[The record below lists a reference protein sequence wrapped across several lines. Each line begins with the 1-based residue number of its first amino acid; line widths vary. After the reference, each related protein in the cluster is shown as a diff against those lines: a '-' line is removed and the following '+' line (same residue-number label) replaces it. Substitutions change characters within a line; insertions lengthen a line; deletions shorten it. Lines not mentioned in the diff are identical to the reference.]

1 MNYSVS
7 LFPVTLVI
15 GSALILFH
23 VIPLLAPKHA
33 TQWLL
38 DFPRSSLWGNL
49 LIAIATLWAA
59 SLILTMDLGEFA
71 NLRNFMIVGIIIGGI
86 LTSKFV
92 EEFLAIR
99 AISILLLLA
108 ADILLSA
115 AFLHPAHSRLWLV
128 SLAYAWIFLSLF
140 WVGLPWL
147 LRDWIQWITRTPL
160 RLKIASL
167 IGLTYGVILV
177 ISAFV
182 I

>member
-1 MNYSVS
+1 MNYSFS
-7 LFPVTLVI
+7 LFPVTLLI
-15 GSALILFH
+15 GIALILFH
-23 VIPLLAPKHA
+23 CIPLLTPQSAI
-33 TQWLL
+33 QWLL
-38 DFPRSSLWGNL
+38 AFPRSQLWGRI
-49 LIAIATLWAA
+49 LIAIATIWAGL
-59 SLILTMDLGEFA
+59 LILTMDLGEFA
-71 NLRNFMIVGIIIGGI
+71 NLRNLMMIGIVIGGI

-115 AFLHPAHSRLWLV
+115 AFLNPSHSRLWLV

-147 LRDWIQWITRTPL
+147 LRDWIHWVTSTPL
-160 RLKIASL
+160 RLKMAS
-167 IGLTYGVILV
+167 ISGITYGVILV
-177 ISAFV
+177 ISAFL